1 MEIRM
6 SNNKTQLAVI
16 GAGPG
21 GYAAAFRAADIG
33 IDTALIDPEEHPG
46 GVCLYRGC
54 IPTKALLH
62 AVKLKEE
69 MKNAQTMGI
78 SFSESS
84 LDLDTLRDWKDSV
97 VHKLTSGLSKLSKS
111 RNIEY
116 YQRYASFSDKNTLLL
131 KNEEGE
137 QTDELS
143 FENAIIATG
152 SYPLVI
158 PGMPADSSRVMT
170 SESALQI
177 PDIPER
183 LLVIGAGYIGLEMST
198 IYHGLGSKVSIAE
211 MLDGLM
217 PGADRDIIKEFQ
229 KANDGLFEEIMLS
242 TKVKQA
248 EETESGISVT
258 FEGGEN
264 GAEKKEYD
272 KVLLSLG
279 RKPATEGLNL
289 KNAGIETDE
298 KGFITVDLQRRTN
311 VENIYAV
318 GDLTGPPL
326 LAHKAS
332 HEGIAAV
339 RVINGEH
346 AAFDPKVIP
355 SVEYTKPEIAWC
367 GMNEAEIQNQ
377 EKHIR
382 TVRFPWSA
390 SGRAATMATQHG
402 MTKLFID
409 EDTEQV
415 LGAAIVGENA
425 GELIGETAL
434 AVEMAARA
442 SDIEMTIHP
451 HPSLSETIMEAAA
464 SFYGTATTIY
474 RPRRKQK

>member
-1 MEIRM
+1 M
-6 SNNKTQLAVI
+6 
-16 GAGPG
+16 
-21 GYAAAFRAADIG
+21 
-33 IDTALIDPEEHPG
+33 
-46 GVCLYRGC
+46 
-54 IPTKALLH
+54 
-62 AVKLKEE
+62 
-69 MKNAQTMGI
+69 
-78 SFSESS
+78 
-84 LDLDTLRDWKDSV
+84 
-97 VHKLTSGLSKLSKS
+97 
-111 RNIEY
+111 
-116 YQRYASFSDKNTLLL
+116 
-131 KNEEGE
+131 
-137 QTDELS
+137 
-143 FENAIIATG
+143 
-152 SYPLVI
+152 
-158 PGMPADSSRVMT
+158 
-170 SESALQI
+170 
-177 PDIPER
+177 
-183 LLVIGAGYIGLEMST
+183 
-198 IYHGLGSKVSIAE
+198 
-211 MLDGLM
+211 
-217 PGADRDIIKEFQ
+217 
-229 KANDGLFEEIMLS
+229 
-242 TKVKQA
+242 
-248 EETESGISVT
+248 
-258 FEGGEN
+258 
-264 GAEKKEYD
+264 
-272 KVLLSLG
+272 
-279 RKPATEGLNL
+279 
-289 KNAGIETDE
+289 
-298 KGFITVDLQRRTN
+298 TVDLQRRTN

>member
-1 MEIRM
+1 M
-6 SNNKTQLAVI
+6 SKKKTQLAVI

-21 GYAAAFRAADIG
+21 GYAAAFRAADMG
-33 IDTALIDPEEHPG
+33 IDTALIDPEANPG

-69 MKNAQTMGI
+69 IENAGTMGI
-78 SFSESS
+78 TFSGSD
-84 LDLDTLRDWKDSV
+84 LDLDTLKDWKDSV
-97 VHKLTSGLSKLSKS
+97 VNKLTTGLGKLAKS
-111 RNIEY
+111 RKIEY
-116 YQRYASFSDKNTLLL
+116 YRRYAAFSGRNTLVL
-131 KNEEGE
+131 KNKDKDEE
-137 QTDELS
+137 DELS
-143 FENAIIATG
+143 FENAVIATG
-152 SYPLVI
+152 SYPLTI
-158 PGMPADSSRVMT
+158 PGIPADSKRVMT
-170 SESALQI
+170 SETALQI

-198 IYHGLGSKVSIAE
+198 IYHGLGSNVSIAE

-229 KANDGLFEEIMLS
+229 KANDGLFEEIMLN
-242 TKVKQA
+242 TKVKKA
-248 EETESGISVT
+248 EENKSGITVS
-258 FEGGEN
+258 FEGGDN
-264 GAEKKEYD
+264 GGEDKEYD
-272 KVLLSLG
+272 KLLLSLG

-289 KNAGIETDE
+289 SELGIETDE
-298 KGFITVDLQRRTN
+298 KGFITVDLQRRTS
-311 VENIYAV
+311 VENIFAV
-318 GDLTGPPL
+318 GDVTGPPL

-339 RVINGEH
+339 QVINGEH

-367 GMNEAEIQNQ
+367 GINEEAARNKEN
-377 EKHIR
+377 KIR
-382 TVRFPWSA
+382 TVKFPWSA
-390 SGRAATMATQHG
+390 SGRAATMGKDHG

-409 EDTEQV
+409 EDTEQI

-434 AVEMAARA
+434 AVELAARA
-442 SDIEMTIHP
+442 SDLELTIHP

-464 SFYGTATTIY
+464 SFYGTATNIY
-474 RPRRKQK
+474 RPKRKKK